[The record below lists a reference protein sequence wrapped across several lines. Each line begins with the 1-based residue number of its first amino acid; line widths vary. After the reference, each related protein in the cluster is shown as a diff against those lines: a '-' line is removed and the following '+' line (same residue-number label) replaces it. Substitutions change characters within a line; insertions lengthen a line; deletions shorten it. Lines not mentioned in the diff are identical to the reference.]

1 MLAKVVTN
9 YPPISSHMD
18 SENRTEIF
26 FWDISLFLS
35 NWTNL
40 SWLDK
45 AYLKVHASSYIK
57 YILCFP
63 YTYICIQ
70 VENKCWLLC
79 NVVYP
84 FLKIRSLSWLVIYSI
99 TNNNTNKRI
108 NNLLLDHVS
117 YPWINPTITG
127 GIVCIHINI
136 IPSQVR
142 NNSNMLRCHQF
153 YNIWDPW

>member
-84 FLKIRSLSWLVIYSI
+84 FLKIRSLSWLVVYSI
-99 TNNNTNKRI
+99 TTTIQTSELVTFSWTTYLMRELILRLLGNCLHPCKYNTFT
-108 NNLLLDHVS
+108 S
-117 YPWINPTITG
+117 
-127 GIVCIHINI
+127 
-136 IPSQVR
+136 
-142 NNSNMLRCHQF
+142 
-153 YNIWDPW
+153 